1 MGAAA
6 FVDAA
11 DAKAAAAFAAAARCG
26 RADVA
31 AESDGADAS
40 IWSRFLEIV
49 LARGLAAG
57 AAAFVLAADFKAAA
71 AFAAAARCGRA
82 DSVAESDGA
91 DLRGGIRAQKN
102 NTHTFVSRATALK
115 IR

>member
-1 MGAAA
+1 MVAAA

-11 DAKAAAAFAAAARCG
+11 DANAAAAFVAAARCG
-26 RADVA
+26 RADLA
-31 AESDGADAS
+31 AESGGADAS
-40 IWSRFLEIV
+40 IWPRFLEIV

-57 AAAFVLAADFKAAA
+57 AAAFVDAADFKAAA

-82 DSVAESDGA
+82 DSVAESDAA
-91 DLRGGIRAQKN
+91 DLRGGISAKKN
-102 NTHTFVSRATALK
+102 NTHAFVSRSTALK